1 MFFPEK
7 IDDSLRGRVKD
18 MLAAFDADAFLSAL
32 SLAVTLPDICGAR
45 MCPHEKSSSKRYET
59 WFDQYV
65 APSSRNS
72 SEAHGCYF
80 NGRDCYQLRCVF
92 LHEGSNALHP
102 KKKKSIYHIAQFR
115 IFEKSSEIAVDHIG
129 RQWPSDDPEAT
140 FAQVDLDL
148 RRFLHS
154 IESGV
159 ERFLEDYPDAN
170 KYCPVRGP
178 EAVHYSPILDFRS

>member
-32 SLAVTLPDICGAR
+32 SLALTLPDICGAR

-65 APSSRNS
+65 APSYRNS
-72 SEAHGCYF
+72 SEAHGCYT
-80 NGRDCYQLRCVF
+80 V
-92 LHEGSNALHP
+92 GSNALHP